1 LSLAVTR
8 NCGQTRESRA
18 GRTSLG
24 RVLNRASQEA
34 LTEQEHASIVIVTM
48 SSHFALQ
55 LGVLAP
61 GAVTY
66 HVASSCL
73 TLNLSQ
79 SHTAKLLKQSLSR
92 VSPLSLFVMFSMFF
106 TVNISLKSQ
115 MLSDLSR
122 SMSLIVTVLSSSL
135 FSHRHSCR
143 LRLSSYIKPAYKP
156 GNISLSSINPGPSR
170 LNAIWPS

>member
-1 LSLAVTR
+1 VRGGGVVARCHSELRSNSGV
-8 NCGQTRESRA
+8 SR
-18 GRTSLG
+18 RKDLTWTSTQQG
-24 RVLNRASQEA
+24 
-34 LTEQEHASIVIVTM
+34 LTG
-48 SSHFALQ
+48 SSH
-55 LGVLAP
+55 
-61 GAVTY
+61 GARACFHCYRDNVFPLCPSIGCPRPRRRDIY
-66 HVASSCL
+66 HVAFSCL

-135 FSHRHSCR
+135 FSHRHC
-143 LRLSSYIKPAYKP
+143 
-156 GNISLSSINPGPSR
+156 SLIVTVVDSG
-170 LNAIWPS
+170 LAHT